1 MSHERRSPNAA
12 TGTAGRAFAGYPK
25 QPSPAIAGAL
35 ISAMARLSAACRGSG
50 MTAPRPAVTA
60 RRQDLT
66 TAARRQRSAWQGHR
80 DRMPVG
86 EALTVGVAGPG
97 QQIAFALGF
106 GGPGSFGSPPADNA
120 VFGAV
125 VDGLRPPGQFVDR
138 SRPCMAASGVFNVRR
153 RQMPKPR
160 AFPALSLFAAAT
172 AGRNMTR
179 TAYIAVLSGVAMM
192 VLLTVDP
199 AYEVAHH
206 WVDAVLWACLAYFMF
221 EWVVRLRHAF
231 QAHRGW
237 TYALSG
243 RGLLDAISAAGIPL
257 ALIFGANP
265 KSAWL
270 LGIVWM
276 FKVVPGIPGLRQ
288 LRRVLV
294 LESGPLL
301 SVLVIFLMVL
311 FLASVAVYYLERDAQ
326 PAAFGSVPAALW
338 WAVATLTTT
347 GYGDVVPVTPLGR
360 LVAAFVMICGL
371 GVFGLWAGILATG
384 FAAETR
390 RDNFLKTWESVTKVP
405 FFAALGPAAIADVT
419 HMLRTMDLPAR
430 AMIIR
435 KGQAG
440 DCMYFIANGE
450 VEVDLPGNKVR
461 LGEGAF
467 FGEMAL
473 LGNNLRSAN
482 ITTTQVSKLLV
493 LDLVDF
499 RMLMARHPDLAETI
513 DAEAKRRAME
523 NK

>member
-1 MSHERRSPNAA
+1 MFKPPAFPGLDQFVTATTGRDMTKAAYVAVA
-12 TGTAGRAFAGYPK
+12 TG
-25 QPSPAIAGAL
+25 
-35 ISAMARLSAACRGSG
+35 
-50 MTAPRPAVTA
+50 AVMI
-60 RRQDLT
+60 L
-66 TAARRQRSAWQGHR
+66 
-80 DRMPVG
+80 
-86 EALTVGVAGPG
+86 
-97 QQIAFALGF
+97 
-106 GGPGSFGSPPADNA
+106 
-120 VFGAV
+120 
-125 VDGLRPPGQFVDR
+125 
-138 SRPCMAASGVFNVRR
+138 
-153 RQMPKPR
+153 
-160 AFPALSLFAAAT
+160 
-172 AGRNMTR
+172 
-179 TAYIAVLSGVAMM
+179 
-192 VLLTVDP
+192 LLTLDP
-199 AYEVAHH
+199 AYVAAHR
-206 WVDAVLWACLAYFMF
+206 WVDAALWASLAFFVF
-221 EWVVRLRHAF
+221 EWIVRLRSAVLA
-231 QAHRGW
+231 QRLWA
-237 TYALSG
+237 YALSG
-243 RGLLDAISAAGIPL
+243 RGLVDAVAALAIPL
-257 ALIFGANP
+257 ALIFGADP

-270 LGIVWM
+270 LSAFWPL
-276 FKVVPGIPGLRQ
+276 KLVPGIAGMRQ

-311 FLASVAVYYLERDAQ
+311 FLASVALYVLERDVQ
-326 PAAFGSVPAALW
+326 PASFGSVPAALW

-347 GYGDVVPVTPLGR
+347 GYGDVVPITPLGR

-384 FAAETR
+384 FATQTR
-390 RDNFLKTWESVTKVP
+390 RDNFLKTWETVTKVP

-440 DCMYFIANGE
+440 DCMYFIADGE
-450 VEVDLPGNKVR
+450 VEVDLPGKKVR

-482 ITTTQVSKLLV
+482 ITTTRVSRLLV

-513 DAEAKRRAME
+513 DVEAKRRALE